1 MLVPTLIVVAGL
13 LSLESV
19 PVLGKTMIHLNPN
32 NERNKVLHYH
42 QAFDILCLI
51 FQA

>member
-1 MLVPTLIVVAGL
+1 MLKPSLIAVILAGL

-32 NERNKVLHYH
+32 NERNKVFKLPPG
-42 QAFDILCLI
+42 L
-51 FQA
+51 